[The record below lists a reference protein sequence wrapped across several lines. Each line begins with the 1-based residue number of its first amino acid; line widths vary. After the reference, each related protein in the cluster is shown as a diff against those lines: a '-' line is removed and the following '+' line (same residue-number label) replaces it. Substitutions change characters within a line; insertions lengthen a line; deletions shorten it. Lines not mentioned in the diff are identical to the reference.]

1 MPLELV
7 SMEGGKKILSPGDRG
22 FIMSLSK
29 IRWNKHASVEALKML
44 KSFAQAYYAEKCP
57 EGEAPV
63 EEGSEGGSVHTN
75 SGGNRTGI
83 QFVHRELMFT
93 TFCFIA
99 TNLADPADYAHY
111 IMTQLADSKHLPK
124 TKFPFRIM
132 PVQAVCE
139 ARPKAIEKA
148 IIPLIEKILGVDDQP
163 YRFSLL
169 YRGNSEADHLTQQEA
184 KFVVRN
190 CVWAVNPYCVQC
202 LKYQDYAVL
211 LDIVAPL
218 FCFGIAK
225 DYQRLAGYNT
235 WTIRMGLDLA
245 EEKEDSED
253 EFSDNSTLD
262 DQLERK
268 RKIEFKKR
276 RRAEMAELQN
286 SQQTEGQ
293 ENQPEE
299 SEMPSANEAGDGPEN
314 GE

>member
-1 MPLELV
+1 MYIV
-7 SMEGGKKILSPGDRG
+7 S
-22 FIMSLSK
+22 F
-29 IRWNKHASVEALKML
+29 
-44 KSFAQAYYAEKCP
+44 QCP
-57 EGEAPV
+57 DGEAPV
-63 EEGSEGGSVHTN
+63 EEGSEGGSVHTHN

-83 QFVHRELMFT
+83 QFFHRDLMYT

-99 TNLADPADYAHY
+99 TNLADPSDYAHY
-111 IMTQLADSKHLPK
+111 IMTQLADSKNLPK

-148 IIPLIEKILGVDDQP
+148 VLPLLESTFGKDDEP

-202 LKYQDYAVL
+202 LKYQDYAIL

-218 FCFGIAK
+218 FCVGIAK

-235 WTIRMGLDLA
+235 WTIRMGMDLS
-245 EEKEDSED
+245 EQKEDSED
-253 EFSDNSTLD
+253 DFSDNSTLD
-262 DQLERK
+262 DALERK
-268 RKIEFKKR
+268 RKLEYKR
-276 RRAEMAELQN
+276 KRRAELAELNQSKVEKTGGQDANEQEMQN
-286 SQQTEGQ
+286 ANETEGA
-293 ENQPEE
+293 E
-299 SEMPSANEAGDGPEN
+299 EN